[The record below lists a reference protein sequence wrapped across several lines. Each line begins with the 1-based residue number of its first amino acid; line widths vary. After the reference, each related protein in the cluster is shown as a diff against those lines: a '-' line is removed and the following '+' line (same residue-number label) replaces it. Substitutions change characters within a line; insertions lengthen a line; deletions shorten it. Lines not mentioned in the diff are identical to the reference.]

1 MSEHELEDR
10 GTEHEETA
18 FEPAFS
24 DAADSAAA
32 PAAPEDEATF
42 EDEASAEAEAE
53 TDDEASA
60 EAETDDD
67 EAVAA
72 EAFGAPGVH
81 IETED
86 ELATEGTDET
96 ESDEVEADE
105 AEAEEAAEPEAPV
118 DPAEAAAKAAE
129 EFRAKLRRQ
138 PGDWYVIHSY
148 AGYENR
154 VKANLETRIQTL
166 DMEDYIFE
174 IQVPMEEVV
183 EIKNAQRKV
192 VNRVRIPGYVL
203 VRMDLTDAS
212 WGAVRHTP
220 GVTGFVGNAHNPV
233 PLTLDEVFS
242 MLAPVFEQEQAAEA
256 KAAGKAGQRVPS
268 APVAVD
274 FEVGE
279 SVIVKE
285 GPFETLPATIS
296 EIKPESQTLVVLVS
310 IFERET
316 PVTLAFNQV
325 SKI

>member
-1 MSEHELEDR
+1 MLGNEEAGDQVSEQELEV
-10 GTEHEETA
+10 TETELDK
-18 FEPAFS
+18 S
-24 DAADSAAA
+24 QDAAVEAVEESEAASAA
-32 PAAPEDEATF
+32 PASDVA
-42 EDEASAEAEAE
+42 
-53 TDDEASA
+53 
-60 EAETDDD
+60 D
-67 EAVAA
+67 EAVAEDA
-72 EAFGAPGVH
+72 EAADAG
-81 IETED
+81 
-86 ELATEGTDET
+86 
-96 ESDEVEADE
+96 EA
-105 AEAEEAAEPEAPV
+105 AEEADAEAAEDADAEDADALEAAAAAAEV
-118 DPAEAAAKAAE
+118 DPAD
-129 EFRAKLRRQ
+129 EFKAKLRRQ
-138 PGDWYVIHSY
+138 EGDWYVIHSY

-183 EIKNAQRKV
+183 EIKNAQRKII
-192 VNRVRIPGYVL
+192 NRVRIPGYVL

-233 PLTLDEVFS
+233 PLRLDEVFS
-242 MLAPVFEQEQAAEA
+242 MLAPVFEEEQAE
-256 KAAGKAGQRVPS
+256 KGKPVKHAAAQVD
-268 APVAVD
+268 VD

-296 EIKPESQTLVVLVS
+296 EIKIDSQTLVVLVS

>member
-1 MSEHELEDR
+1 VSEQELEV
-10 GTEHEETA
+10 TETELDK
-18 FEPAFS
+18 S
-24 DAADSAAA
+24 QDAAVEAAEESEA
-32 PAAPEDEATF
+32 VSAAPESDVT
-42 EDEASAEAEAE
+42 
-53 TDDEASA
+53 
-60 EAETDDD
+60 D
-67 EAVAA
+67 EAVATEE
-72 EAFGAPGVH
+72 EAAA
-81 IETED
+81 D
-86 ELATEGTDET
+86 AD
-96 ESDEVEADE
+96 ADE
-105 AEAEEAAEPEAPV
+105 ADTDADEADADVLAA
-118 DPAEAAAKAAE
+118 AAAKADVDPAD
-129 EFRAKLRRQ
+129 EFKAKLRRQ
-138 PGDWYVIHSY
+138 EGDWYVIHSY

-192 VNRVRIPGYVL
+192 INRVRIPGYVL

-233 PLTLDEVFS
+233 PLRLDEVFS
-242 MLAPVFEQEQAAEA
+242 MLAPVFEEEQAE
-256 KAAGKAGQRVPS
+256 KGKPVKHAAAQVD
-268 APVAVD
+268 VD

-296 EIKPESQTLVVLVS
+296 EIKIDSQTLVVLVS

>member
-1 MSEHELEDR
+1 MLGNEEAGDQVSEHKLEVTETELD
-10 GTEHEETA
+10 ETQN
-18 FEPAFS
+18 P
-24 DAADSAAA
+24 AADTAEGSDVES
-32 PAAPEDEATF
+32 AAPEFDGAADADGAAADEAGAV
-42 EDEASAEAEAE
+42 EAADEA
-53 TDDEASA
+53 
-60 EAETDDD
+60 
-67 EAVAA
+67 
-72 EAFGAPGVH
+72 G
-81 IETED
+81 
-86 ELATEGTDET
+86 
-96 ESDEVEADE
+96 ADE
-105 AEAEEAAEPEAPV
+105 AEADEATEEAGAEDEDSDALAAAAAKAEV
-118 DPAEAAAKAAE
+118 DPAE
-129 EFRAKLRRQ
+129 EFKAKLRRQ
-138 PGDWYVIHSY
+138 EGDWYVIHSY

-192 VNRVRIPGYVL
+192 INRVRIPGYVL

-233 PLTLDEVFS
+233 PLRLDEVFS
-242 MLAPVFEQEQAAEA
+242 MLAPVFEEEQAEKGKPA
-256 KAAGKAGQRVPS
+256 KQPS
-268 APVAVD
+268 APVNVD

-296 EIKPESQTLVVLVS
+296 EIKVDSQTLVVLVS

-316 PVTLAFNQV
+316 PVTLGFNQV
-325 SKI
+325 TKI